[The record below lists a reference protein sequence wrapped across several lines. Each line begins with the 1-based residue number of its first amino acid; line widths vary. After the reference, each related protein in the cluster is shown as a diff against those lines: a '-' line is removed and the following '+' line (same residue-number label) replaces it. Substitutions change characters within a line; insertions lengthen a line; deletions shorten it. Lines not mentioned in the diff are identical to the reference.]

1 MNLSSVKPID
11 PLIGVLR
18 RVFSNIHSIKAKK
31 DLYISIVRSNLLY
44 CSPLWRPYQIK
55 DIPNL

>member
-18 RVFSNIHSIKAKK
+18 RVFSNNYTLHKSKK
-31 DLYISIVRSNLLY
+31 DLYISIVRSTAHLFGDH
-44 CSPLWRPYQIK
+44 IK
-55 DIPNL
+55 SKIYLI